1 MSEIQG
7 SGSAP
12 AAPLQARKI
21 PVGDTIVHAYK
32 FTFTHIGTII
42 GLCWLPLVLIAV
54 LQFLPYALGGNPSA
68 PEENVTSQGRHELEN
83 LASSLLILLLYSM
96 IYVPVTRQALG
107 LREGT
112 AAIHFALGA
121 PEFRVFGALCLF
133 FLVLLTMG
141 IGIGV
146 LGMILAG
153 IALAAG
159 KNALL
164 GLLFAVVILAAVLG
178 FIYAIVRLGF
188 VLVPVA
194 VAEEQIS
201 LTRSWILARQNF
213 WRIFGVLLSVLV
225 PIYLLHLIGLL
236 AIVGPGLLAP
246 LPSDSNQAEQV
257 LAARFALVGQHMP
270 AYLGLTLILAP
281 FGIGLAAGASAFGYR
296 VLAQT
301 GSNSERVT

>member
-1 MSEIQG
+1 MSEIRD

-12 AAPLQARKI
+12 AAPLPIRKI
-21 PVGDTIVHAYK
+21 PVGNTIVRAYK

-54 LQFLPYALGGNPSA
+54 LQFLPYAFGGNPMEPA
-68 PEENVTSQGRHELEN
+68 ENATAQGRHGLEN
-83 LASSLLILLLYSM
+83 LASSLLILLLYSIM
-96 IYVPVTRQALG
+96 YVPVTRQALG
-107 LREGT
+107 LRQGT
-112 AAIHFALGA
+112 AVIHFALGA

-141 IGIGV
+141 MGIGV
-146 LGMILAG
+146 LGMILTG
-153 IALAAG
+153 IALATG

-164 GLLFAVVILAAVLG
+164 GLLFASVILAAVLG

-188 VLVPVA
+188 LLIPVA
-194 VAEEQIS
+194 AAEEQIS

-246 LPSDSNQAEQV
+246 LPSDSNQAEQI
-257 LAARFALVGQHMP
+257 LAARFALVGEHMP
-270 AYLGLTLILAP
+270 AYLGLTLIRAP
-281 FGIGLAAGASAFGYR
+281 FSIGLAAGASAFGFR
-296 VLAQT
+296 ALVPG
-301 GSNSERVT
+301 GSNPAAAP